1 MPRCPMSVL
10 QMNERLGESYGVLA
24 EVKNVEAVLPDDVG
38 EAELVSSLK
47 TGVQLPPLCHG
58 GIKLR

>member
-1 MPRCPMSVL
+1 
-10 QMNERLGESYGVLA
+10 MNERLGESYGVLA